1 MIGLTLPT
9 TLFLHF
15 IVFERRCCYEEMMLL
30 LDNSE
35 LKRRLKAD
43 RKAKEKAEKSA
54 AATATLATTA
64 ISEPTL
70 SVNDSDDID
79 ANVICLDFLLYI
91 IGTVQ

>member
-1 MIGLTLPT
+1 
-9 TLFLHF
+9 
-15 IVFERRCCYEEMMLL
+15 MMLL